1 VRRFHLA
8 VDSVLAEAP
17 PIVSDSKLVY
27 STDPAL
33 NQKCPKCKELVVSCT
48 CPKESSVKSRNFTAI
63 LSIEKQ
69 GRGGKTVTVID
80 GLPKLNVFLK
90 DLTKRLKNSCG
101 SGGTFSM
108 EGKEGV
114 IEIQGDKRDLI
125 RTLLAKENIKTK
137 G

>member
-1 VRRFHLA
+1 M
-8 VDSVLAEAP
+8 VLGLGRALGYMT
-17 PIVSDSKLVY
+17 DSKLVY

-33 NQKCPKCKELVVSCT
+33 NQKCPQCKELRAACI
-48 CPKESSVKSRNFTAI
+48 CRREESIQSRNFTAI
-63 LSIEKQ
+63 LRIEKK

-80 GLPKLNVFLK
+80 GLPKINFFLK

-125 RTLLAKENIKTK
+125 RAFLAKDKIPTK